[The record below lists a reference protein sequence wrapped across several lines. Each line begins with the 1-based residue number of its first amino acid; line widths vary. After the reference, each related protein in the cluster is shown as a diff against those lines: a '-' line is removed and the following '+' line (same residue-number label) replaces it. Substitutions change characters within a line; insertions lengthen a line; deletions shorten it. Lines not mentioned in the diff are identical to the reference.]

1 LYQASKAGVKIK
13 LIVRGICSL
22 IPGIPKMS
30 ENIKA
35 ISLVD
40 KLLEHTRVF
49 VFHNDGKEDVYIGS
63 ADLMTRNLDYRVEV
77 LCPILDRNLKQQLI
91 DILNIQWSGNVKV
104 RIFDQDQRNKYR
116 KSKGKEV
123 IRAQDVIHDYYH
135 QFYISQTEKKD

>member
-1 LYQASKAGVKIK
+1 
-13 LIVRGICSL
+13 SL

-35 ISLVD
+35 ISIVD

-91 DILNIQWSGNVKV
+91 DILNIQWSGNVKA

-116 KSKGKEV
+116 KSKGKEI
-123 IRAQDVIHDYYH
+123 IRAQDVIHEYYT
-135 QFYISQTEKKD
+135 QFYHNQKPNKN